1 MGIVDY
7 VRLILRT
14 QRGCSFLR
22 VGRMKSS
29 CLFVSFVSTTDEF
42 IRERKHQSDLSLP
55 LPNAGIERLDVG
67 PSEDLALPLP
77 DAGIERPVVGP
88 SEDLTLPLPNAG
100 IERPD
105 VGSYEDLTLPL
116 PNAGIE
122 RPDVGSYEDLTL
134 PLPNAGIERLDVGPS
149 EDFALPLPDAG
160 IERLDIGP
168 SEDLTLPL
176 PNAGIERLDVGPS
189 EDLALPLPDA
199 GIERQ
204 YGCPNLDQ
212 NIEELKD
219 KYEKAC
225 IRNAALHRHVRGL
238 SSSCALLKREN
249 EILVSKLDRNAK
261 ELEEEKIS
269 SSDKTKILERENLKN
284 LEKVRTFFQTM
295 LQKRNLKVDQLENTI
310 SELNLKMVELEEEH
324 QRDIE
329 NVRTRFSHV
338 VRKQNENL
346 VQLES
351 RVADLIQ
358 QNCELNSI
366 VDELEDSSYSLPDY
380 YKLLKLD
387 REAPEEEI
395 RSAYRQKMRLI
406 HPDKIKQHRP
416 DADEKFYAKAK
427 KLSIALHRGMEILKN
442 PRLKYQYDIWLDM
455 TNLKQTENLIKQ
467 YEAFEERTRC
477 KQYQH

>member
-42 IRERKHQSDLSLP
+42 IRERKHQSDLS
-55 LPNAGIERLDVG
+55 
-67 PSEDLALPLP
+67 
-77 DAGIERPVVGP
+77 
-88 SEDLTLPLPNAG
+88 
-100 IERPD
+100 
-105 VGSYEDLTLPL
+105 
-116 PNAGIE
+116 
-122 RPDVGSYEDLTL
+122 
-134 PLPNAGIERLDVGPS
+134 
-149 EDFALPLPDAG
+149 
-160 IERLDIGP
+160 
-168 SEDLTLPL
+168 LPL